1 MFILCSRGRPAGL
14 ARFAAAYRKTE
25 ATLPVL
31 VRLDLDDPRLGEYGT
46 TVLPKSWHEWIGPRK
61 PLAEIYNDIFRCFW
75 GKEFYGLLADDLVP
89 ATLRWDRQLVE
100 AAASHG
106 VAYGDDGIQGEEIAT
121 HPVIGGELVRAVG
134 WLAPPWL
141 KFLWIDTT
149 WTAIGRALG
158 RLRYLPHTSMEHLH
172 YSVGK
177 SEHDQ
182 TYRDHHQYGPADQEA
197 FRAWESTEAC
207 ALIERLREVL

>member
-1 MFILCSRGRPAGL
+1 MFILCSRGRPASL
-14 ARFAAAYRKTE
+14 ARFAAAYRETE
-25 ATLPVL
+25 ARLPVL
-31 VRLDLDDPRLGEYGT
+31 VRLDQDDPRLGEYLT
-46 TVLPKSWHEWIGPRK
+46 TVLPSSWHVEVGPRK
-61 PLAEIYNDIFRCFW
+61 PLAEIYNDVFRRFW
-75 GKEFYGLLADDLVP
+75 DEEFYGMLADDLVP
-89 ATLRWDRQLVE
+89 RTPWWDQQLVE

-106 VAYGDDGIQGEEIAT
+106 VAYGDDGIQHEQIAT
-121 HPVIGGELVRAVG
+121 HPVIGAELARAVG

-158 RLRYLPHTSMEHLH
+158 RLRYLPQVSMEHLH

-182 TYRDHHQYGPADQEA
+182 TYRDHHPYGPADQEA
-197 FRAWESTEAC
+197 FRAWESTEAHG
-207 ALIERLREVL
+207 LIERLKEVQ